1 MLNLINNHDLSV
13 MSKHIEV
20 FFRNLLYKEL
30 KSTSGLREVKLRIM
44 AVGSRIFVTSFQLA
58 GVEGIKVESASEALE
73 HINSLDNVSD
83 VGLVLISED
92 IGKDIRTQLTNIR
105 ANRPIPLI
113 FELPAP
119 GSTKENVDYRA
130 LLKQILGV

>member
-1 MLNLINNHDLSV
+1 
-13 MSKHIEV
+13 
-20 FFRNLLYKEL
+20 
-30 KSTSGLREVKLRIM
+30 M

-58 GVEGIKVESASEALE
+58 GVEGIKVESATEALE

-119 GSTKENVDYRA
+119 GSTKQNVDYRA
-130 LLKQILGV
+130 LLKQILGVWYVF